1 MRCIFTNRTI
11 GIGCFSIG
19 TNRTIGTNGDPS
31 YHHQHQ
37 WSLFVSIGRPSLQH
51 PGLDVYMKE
60 HVHLRNKH
68 RQKKE
73 SSSKIVPTLRQGG
86 FLFIPIIITIVFITI
101 TIINFGVPCDQR
113 FSLAWLLAFRA
124 FTISFAW
131 LICRVV
137 GLFYTPREFLPGRT
151 DRIN

>member
-37 WSLFVSIGRPSLQH
+37 WSLFVSIGQPSLQH

>member
-1 MRCIFTNRTI
+1 M
-11 GIGCFSIG
+11 FSYGFAHAFRVIVFSVFAMKEFG
-19 TNRTIGTNGDPS
+19 NHTLCN
-31 YHHQHQ
+31 
-37 WSLFVSIGRPSLQH
+37 

-113 FSLAWLLAFRA
+113 FSLAWLLAF
-124 FTISFAW
+124 TISFAW

-137 GLFYTPREFLPGRT
+137 GLFYTPREFLPDRT